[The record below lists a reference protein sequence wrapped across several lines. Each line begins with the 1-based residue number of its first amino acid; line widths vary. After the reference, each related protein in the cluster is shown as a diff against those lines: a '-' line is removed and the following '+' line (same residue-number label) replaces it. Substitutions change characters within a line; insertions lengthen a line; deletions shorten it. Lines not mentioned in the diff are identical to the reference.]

1 MVTLTPRTTL
11 SFSHSGVR
19 VISAESLVL
28 IKISDEINIGGCV
41 LEDGWCQ
48 LTAQDPTYPWDVP
61 LYKSPQF
68 DVECVEFD
76 PCTVTGT
83 ERPSFSDGGVKK
95 LNIKVNVWFCPAK
108 TNCGIHNVHTKPE
121 MLEVDFLPQNNVY
134 SPLPP
139 THLRLMRV
147 AQFGWDA
154 RCSRVNTNIP
164 INQSLG
170 TFVNIGITT

>member
-11 SFSHSGVR
+11 SFSHSGVS

-68 DVECVEFD
+68 DVGCVEFD

-83 ERPSFSDGGVKK
+83 QRPSLSDGGVKK
-95 LNIKVNVWFCPAK
+95 FSIKVNVWFCPAK

-147 AQFGWDA
+147 VQLGWDA
-154 RCSRVNTNIP
+154 RCSLVNTNIP

>member
-11 SFSHSGVR
+11 SFSHSGVS

-68 DVECVEFD
+68 DVGCVEFD
-76 PCTVTGT
+76 PCTVTRT
-83 ERPSFSDGGVKK
+83 ERPSFSDSGVKK
-95 LNIKVNVWFCPAK
+95 FNIKVNV
-108 TNCGIHNVHTKPE
+108 
-121 MLEVDFLPQNNVY
+121 
-134 SPLPP
+134 
-139 THLRLMRV
+139 
-147 AQFGWDA
+147 
-154 RCSRVNTNIP
+154 
-164 INQSLG
+164 
-170 TFVNIGITT
+170 

>member
-11 SFSHSGVR
+11 SFSHSGVS

-48 LTAQDPTYPWDVP
+48 LTAQDPNYPKEVP

-68 DVECVEFD
+68 DVGSVGFD
-76 PCTVTGT
+76 PYSATGT
-83 ERPSFSDGGVKK
+83 IKTGSTGNTVKK
-95 LNIKVNVWFCPAK
+95 FNIKVNVWFCPAK

-134 SPLPP
+134 SPLSP

>member
-11 SFSHSGVR
+11 SFSHSGVS

-68 DVECVEFD
+68 DVGCVEFD

-95 LNIKVNVWFCPAK
+95 FNIKVNVWFCPAK

-147 AQFGWDA
+147 AQFG
-154 RCSRVNTNIP
+154 
-164 INQSLG
+164 
-170 TFVNIGITT
+170 